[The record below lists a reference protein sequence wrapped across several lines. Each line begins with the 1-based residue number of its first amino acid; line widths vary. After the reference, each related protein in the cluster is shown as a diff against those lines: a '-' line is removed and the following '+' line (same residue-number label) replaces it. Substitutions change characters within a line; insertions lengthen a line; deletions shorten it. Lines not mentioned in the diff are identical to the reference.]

1 MNATAKTFATL
12 VVLSV
17 QLCSVKLVQGEYRFG
32 PVSLV
37 PAPINDEHENATPSL
52 SRDML
57 TMYFASNRPGTE
69 GISDIWM
76 STRATISSPWT
87 EPARLPGSI
96 NSGRV
101 EMSPSISAD
110 GLELYF
116 RRADTF
122 AEGDGIRGE
131 LYVSTRSFQSDPW
144 GLAEKLAAPINL
156 PGFDQN
162 EPSISMF
169 DGLELYFNSTRPE
182 DDGQDIYFARR
193 ATPLDPFGEPELF
206 RPVSG
211 SPFLSADGLKFFFV
225 TPVLETLGADDFY
238 VMTRD
243 TPDGEFG
250 VPIHLAGISSSAED
264 WSLIISA
271 DESTVYFS
279 TTRGGG
285 RLKIWQATAIPEP
298 STMGLAVL
306 GVLLFAGFSRTRF
319 GAIAWGSAVL
329 ILLPLSTAPAATTLL
344 VDDFNDGNDVGW
356 KHLAPAF
363 LEPGIF
369 DATSGAYHIQSTTAS
384 NTTGSNWLVS
394 AWEASA
400 ENPIFANGLIRAK
413 VRANRAGVVA
423 GPGMRGIED
432 ESVYWF
438 VGDTYTHSFFMVRS
452 AADGWQEFQV
462 PGVTFRVGEDWIIEG
477 GSVGDELSMK
487 VWRVGET
494 PPETPQL
501 MRTDAEPLAAG
512 KIALI
517 SYIDVRNQPVK
528 IDASFD
534 DISFTPV
541 PEPAAGLL
549 TLLGIGS
556 VACIVRRR

>member
-32 PVSLV
+32 PVSLM

-87 EPARLPGSI
+87 EPTRLPDSI

-131 LYVSTRSFQSDPW
+131 LYVSTRGSQSDPW

-306 GVLLFAGFSRTRF
+306 GVLLFAGFSRTRL
-319 GAIAWGSAVL
+319 GAMAWGSAI
-329 ILLPLSTAPAATTLL
+329 ILLVPLSTGPRR
-344 VDDFNDGNDVGW
+344 DDPP
-356 KHLAPAF
+356 H
-363 LEPGIF
+363 
-369 DATSGAYHIQSTTAS
+369 
-384 NTTGSNWLVS
+384 
-394 AWEASA
+394 
-400 ENPIFANGLIRAK
+400 R
-413 VRANRAGVVA
+413 R
-423 GPGMRGIED
+423 
-432 ESVYWF
+432 
-438 VGDTYTHSFFMVRS
+438 
-452 AADGWQEFQV
+452 FQ
-462 PGVTFRVGEDWIIEG
+462 
-477 GSVGDELSMK
+477 
-487 VWRVGET
+487 
-494 PPETPQL
+494 
-501 MRTDAEPLAAG
+501 
-512 KIALI
+512 
-517 SYIDVRNQPVK
+517 
-528 IDASFD
+528 
-534 DISFTPV
+534 
-541 PEPAAGLL
+541 
-549 TLLGIGS
+549 
-556 VACIVRRR
+556 